1 MPDAGKSSVTSVQV
15 ETLERRAAMLAV
27 VVGVGL
33 MVAKFV
39 AYAFTGSAAIFSDAM
54 ESIVNIVASSMAVV
68 VLKIAHTPPDATHPY
83 GHGKIEFLSA
93 ALEGGMICAAAGAII
108 VKAIHD
114 LRTPEIVIDHIGLG
128 LAITIGGGIV
138 NALIGLMLLR
148 LGRRT
153 RSATLEA
160 DGKHL
165 LSDFVTSL
173 GAIVALVIVR
183 TTGHPEAD
191 PIIALLMAAY
201 LIIVG
206 AKLLKQSVDMLMDKQ
221 DPEDEKL
228 LVSMLW
234 SHVIACNGGG
244 NKEPTVCSFHKLRHR
259 HTGRYHWVDFHL
271 VVPSSTDVQR
281 AHDIASIIEGE
292 IEQALG
298 EGDATAHI
306 EPCGQKSGPCG
317 RCGGPPGA

>member
-1 MPDAGKSSVTSVQV
+1 MPDAGTPSQPTSRVAS
-15 ETLERRAAMLAV
+15 LEGRAAVLAV
-27 VVGVGL
+27 VVGVVL

-68 VLKIAHTPPDATHPY
+68 VLRIAHTPPDATHPY

-114 LRTPEIVIDHIGLG
+114 LRTPEIVIDHLGLG
-128 LAITIGGGIV
+128 LGIIIAGGVV
-138 NALIGLMLLR
+138 NAVVGLMMLR
-148 LGRRT
+148 LGKRT
-153 RSATLEA
+153 GSATLEA

-165 LSDFVTSL
+165 LSDFITSL

-183 TTGHPEAD
+183 VTGRPEAD
-191 PIIALLMAAY
+191 PIVALLMAAY
-201 LIIVG
+201 LLFVG

-228 LVSMLW
+228 LLSILQ
-234 SHVIACNGGG
+234 SHVTTSNAGGG
-244 NKEPTVCSFHKLRHR
+244 KEPTICSFHKLRHR
-259 HTGRYHWVDFHL
+259 HTGRYHWIDFHL
-271 VVPSSTDVQR
+271 VVPPTTDVKR
-281 AHDIASIIEGE
+281 AHDIASAIEGE

-306 EPCGQKSGPCG
+306 EPCGPKFGPCG
-317 RCGGPPGA
+317 ACGRAAES